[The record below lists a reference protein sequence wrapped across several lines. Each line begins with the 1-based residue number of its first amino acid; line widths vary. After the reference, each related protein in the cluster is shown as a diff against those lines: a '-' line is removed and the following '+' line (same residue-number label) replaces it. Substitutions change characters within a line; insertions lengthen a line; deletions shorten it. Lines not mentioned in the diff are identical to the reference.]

1 MIRSLFFLKDLKH
14 RHVLLDEAGILATE
28 LSDHKESL
36 APVSQKLNYVKHQH
50 SVSTDHKR
58 QSLHSWIFLHRLWSL

>member
-1 MIRSLFFLKDLKH
+1 MIRSLFFLEDLEH
-14 RHVLLDEAGILATE
+14 RHVLLDEAGILATQ

-36 APVSQKLNYVKHQH
+36 APVSQKLDNVEHQH

-58 QSLHSWIFLHRLWSL
+58 QSLHSWLSLHRLWSL